1 MKKLIVLIVI
11 SLILSMFGCQQQEE
25 EIPNL
30 TASDVNELIKD
41 IESEDI
47 SFYIYHDEKKNISE
61 LIDSS
66 NIETYRNSRFITLT
80 NTNKDNLKDCLNLF
94 KYEYKWDD
102 TPVTIIDNLYNAINS
117 LHRHESDVLVIP
129 EELIQKLSTID
140 DNRIT
145 ALVSRLE
152 KIYQYDEKMLYKYE
166 LINKPFLFYAGGS
179 DERADELVEKSRYDT
194 DILLAISP
202 IHKQILIVSIP
213 RDMRTPNPAHE
224 YKDDKLTHLGDD
236 GPLNVLSGLNT
247 VFKTDINLYAVTNFT
262 EFKRFI
268 DFMGGLDIYNPYTF
282 TYTGS
287 AITFYEGNLHLDGN
301 LALHYA
307 RERQHIPEGDIGRNK
322 HQAILIKAM
331 IKKVLAFDSIDK
343 YLSIIPEIKK
353 SFMTNLDFEQVLI
366 LAQWYLEN
374 RSEWTFIT
382 KQIYGDIDFIW
393 TATYNTVQQLGVIT
407 PHQEDIDEATK
418 MINTVL
424 SGEILKE

>member
-1 MKKLIVLIVI
+1 MKKLIVLLVI
-11 SLILSMFGCQQQEE
+11 SIILSMFGCQNQEE
-25 EIPNL
+25 EIPQLN
-30 TASDVNELIKD
+30 ASDVNELIKD

-47 SFYIYHDEKKNISE
+47 SFYIYHDDKKNINE
-61 LIDSS
+61 IIGDN

-117 LHRHESDVLVIP
+117 LKRHESDVLVIP
-129 EELIQKLSTID
+129 EELINKLNNS
-140 DNRIT
+140 DNERIT
-145 ALVSRLE
+145 SLVKRIE
-152 KIYQYDEKMLYKYE
+152 KVYQYDSTLMHKYE

-194 DILLAISP
+194 DILLAINP

-236 GPLNVLSGLNT
+236 GPQNLLEGLNIM
-247 VFKTDINLYAVTNFT
+247 FKTDVKLYAVTNFT
-262 EFKRFI
+262 EFTRFV
-268 DFMGGLDIYNPYTF
+268 DLLGGLDIYNPYTF
-282 TYTGS
+282 TNSWMETIYQ
-287 AITFYEGNLHLDGN
+287 GNIHLDGAA
-301 LALHYA
+301 ALRYA
-307 RERQHIPEGDIGRNK
+307 RERQKIPEGDIGRNK
-322 HQAILIKAM
+322 HQAIILKALIQN
-331 IKKVLAFDSIDK
+331 ILDFDSIDK
-343 YLSIIPEIKK
+343 FINIVPEIKK

-374 RSEWTFIT
+374 RSEWTFIN

-407 PHQEDIDEATK
+407 PHQEDIGEAIK

-424 SGEILKE
+424 SGESLKE